1 MNNIFTFGETVA
13 EYDIKVLNEREVRAG
28 AGILF
33 ALALIAFLNSWLVGN
48 FVPTKIFVVG
58 FLVDFLSGFS

>member
-1 MNNIFTFGETVA
+1 MNNVFAFGESVA

-33 ALALIAFLNSWLVGN
+33 ALALIAFLNAWLVGN
-48 FVPTKIFVVG
+48 FLLPKS
-58 FLVDFLSGFS
+58 L